1 MRRIEFG
8 IIRPGAAMTDVPP
21 ATSIIGQRFGALP
34 DGREVELYTLSNDS
48 GMRVSVTTYG
58 GIITALTAPD
68 RDGELD
74 DVVLGF
80 ENLDGYLA
88 GHPYFGALIGRYGN
102 RIAGGTFALDGQ
114 RYELARNNNN
124 NHLHGGIAGFDK
136 ALWSPR
142 PRSTPDGPQ
151 LELAYVSED
160 GEEGYPGRI
169 EVTVTYTLGQL
180 SELRIDYRATT
191 DAPTPIN
198 LTNHSYFNLAGAG
211 SGDILKHELTL
222 DANRFTAVDC
232 QLIPTGEMRDVA
244 GTPFDFRQPH
254 AIGARIEDGYEQL
267 RYGHG
272 YDHNFV
278 LNSAGRD
285 LSLAARVTEPT
296 TDRVLEVLT
305 REPGVQ
311 FYSAN
316 FLDGGITGKGGAV
329 YGRRCAFC
337 LETQHFPDSPNR
349 PEFPNTI
356 LRPGEFY
363 ETTTIYR
370 FSVT

>member
-1 MRRIEFG
+1 MTILERPFG
-8 IIRPGAAMTDVPP
+8 V
-21 ATSIIGQRFGALP
+21 LP
-34 DGREVELYTLSNDS
+34 DGSDVVLYILTNDS
-48 GMRVSVTTYG
+48 GMRVSIATYG
-58 GIITALTAPD
+58 GVVTSLEAPD
-68 RDGELD
+68 RNGEMA

-80 ENLDGYLA
+80 DGLDGYVG
-88 GHPYFGALIGRYGN
+88 GHPYFGAIVGRCAN
-102 RIAGGTFALDGQ
+102 RIGKARFTLDGEV
-114 RYELARNNNN
+114 YHLAANDGEH
-124 NHLHGGIAGFDK
+124 HLHGGSAGFDK

-151 LELAYVSED
+151 LELAYLSED
-160 GEEGYPGRI
+160 GEEGYPGRLD
-169 EVTVTYTLGQL
+169 VTVTYTLCQL
-180 SELRIDYRATT
+180 YELRIDYCATA

-222 DANRFTAVDC
+222 DADRFTAVDT
-232 QLIPTGEMRDVA
+232 QLIPTGEIRDVA
-244 GTPFDFRQPH
+244 GTPLDFRQQH
-254 AIGARIEDGYEQL
+254 AIGARIEDDDEQL
-267 RYGHG
+267 QHGCG

-296 TDRVLEVLT
+296 TGRVLEVLT

-311 FYSAN
+311 FYTAN
-316 FLDGGITGKGGAV
+316 FLDGSITGKGGAV

-337 LETQHFPDSPNR
+337 LETQHFPDSPNK
-349 PEFPNTI
+349 PEFPSTI
-356 LRPGEFY
+356 LRPGAIY